1 MKTLS
6 KRFRFVVLAVIV
18 IVVVGGCCLPF
29 VPGIASYSVEIGNQ
43 QKGPKYVNWKDKGRF
58 DDALKQVRGNPK
70 GNAKICICVL
80 MSSRDEPYPHELNND
95 CTRTYK
101 CPSENIRTV
110 KVTKSK
116 AADNIAAGESA
127 ANDPNV
133 THRVQSSDPD
143 DIKKVLDALE
153 H

>member
-6 KRFRFVVLAVIV
+6 GRFRFVVFGVIV
-18 IVVVGGCCLPF
+18 IVAVVSCCNFPF
-29 VPGIASYSVEIGNQ
+29 IPDIASYCVEIGNQ
-43 QKGPKYVNWKDKGRF
+43 QKASTYVEWRNKHEF
-58 DDALKQVRGNPK
+58 DEALAQVRHNG
-70 GNAKICICVL
+70 GKICICVL
-80 MSSRDEPYPHELNND
+80 MSSRDKPYPHELNND

-101 CPSENIRTV
+101 CPSANIRTV

-133 THRVQSSDPD
+133 THRVQSPDPG
-143 DIKKVLDALE
+143 DISKVLGTLE
-153 H
+153 HK